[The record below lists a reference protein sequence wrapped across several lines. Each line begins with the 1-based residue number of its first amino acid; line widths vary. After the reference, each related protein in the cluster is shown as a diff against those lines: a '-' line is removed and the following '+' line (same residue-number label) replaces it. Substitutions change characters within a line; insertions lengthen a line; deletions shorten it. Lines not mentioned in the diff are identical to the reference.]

1 MGRLDPSNR
10 GMKME
15 VSNKKLLD
23 ISVNLERG
31 AQAFYNELASHI
43 SNVITKNYLLLMA
56 KDGAHHEKQF
66 ESILEEKGCLKY
78 GWENSAA
85 LLELI
90 DKHLK
95 QGPFPPL
102 VGVLENL
109 SKFEGILKA
118 LTISKKCEELT
129 INFYGIL
136 KKNCKDL
143 ETRALLS
150 TLEARRKSHCDF
162 IQAAINHWEKHSI

>member
-1 MGRLDPSNR
+1 
-10 GMKME
+10 ME
-15 VSNKKLLD
+15 VRNKKLLD

-31 AQAFYNELASHI
+31 SQEFYNELASHI
-43 SNVITKNYLLLMA
+43 SNIITKKHLLLMA
-56 KDGAHHEKQF
+56 RDGAHHEQQF
-66 ESILEEKGCLKY
+66 ESILEEKGCLNY
-78 GWENSAA
+78 GWENSPA

-102 VGVLENL
+102 VGVLKNL

-129 INFYGIL
+129 IKFYGTL

-150 TLEARRKSHCDF
+150 TLEAKRKSHCDF
-162 IQAAINHWEKHSI
+162 IQTAINHWEKHSI